1 MQLYQFLEE
10 IRRAKGVSVRQLA
23 ERARVPAE
31 EMADLT
37 EKLGRAWKEVG
48 CTLPSPYMTMA
59 SLSLACIPELRLTD
73 RGLVDVMTKSFL
85 PLIVRPLTE
94 TEAAL

>member
-31 EMADLT
+31 EMADYLAHGPYT
-37 EKLGRAWKEVG
+37 SADIEGRAADAL
-48 CTLPSPYMTMA
+48 CLPPG
-59 SLSLACIPELRLTD
+59 PN
-73 RGLVDVMTKSFL
+73 
-85 PLIVRPLTE
+85 
-94 TEAAL
+94 AALRVAAYYRAAARGEASAPPHHGA

>member
-31 EMADLT
+31 EMADYLAHGPY
-37 EKLGRAWKEVG
+37 LRADIEERVADAL
-48 CTLPSPYMTMA
+48 CLPAGENAP
-59 SLSLACIPELRLTD
+59 LR
-73 RGLVDVMTKSFL
+73 V
-85 PLIVRPLTE
+85 
-94 TEAAL
+94 AAYYRAAAKGGGTR